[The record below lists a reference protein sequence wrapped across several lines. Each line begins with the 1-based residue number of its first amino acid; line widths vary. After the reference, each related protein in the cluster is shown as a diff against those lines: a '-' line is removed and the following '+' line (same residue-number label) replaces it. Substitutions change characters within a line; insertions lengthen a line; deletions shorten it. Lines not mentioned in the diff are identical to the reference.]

1 MQPNEKPYPRVLTIA
16 GSDSGGGAGIQADL
30 KTFGALGAYG
40 ASVIT
45 AVTAQNTQGVQA
57 VHTVPSDIIRAQCE
71 SVFTDIRIDAV
82 KIGMLPDTETIC
94 TVAAAL
100 RRHPAPFTVLDP
112 VLVATSGDSLALEN
126 TTQALLGELMPLAD
140 LLTPN
145 LSELAALS
153 GRSLPRDENE
163 MLEQGRL
170 LLQSGAKAV
179 LLKGG
184 HWSGGFARD
193 WLVRQNADP
202 QCFIGSRI
210 PTRNTHG
217 TGCTLSSAIAA
228 LYPHSKQLHLAVA
241 AAKSYLHGAID
252 AGQHW
257 HLGHG
262 NGPVA
267 HFWRTVR

>member
-1 MQPNEKPYPRVLTIA
+1 MDRGAK
-16 GSDSGGGAGIQADL
+16 SGQ
-30 KTFGALGAYG
+30 
-40 ASVIT
+40 
-45 AVTAQNTQGVQA
+45 
-57 VHTVPSDIIRAQCE
+57 
-71 SVFTDIRIDAV
+71 
-82 KIGMLPDTETIC
+82 
-94 TVAAAL
+94 AL
-100 RRHPAPFTVLDP
+100 REPGPAHGLFFCPFP
-112 VLVATSGDSLALEN
+112 R
-126 TTQALLGELMPLAD
+126 P
-140 LLTPN
+140 
-145 LSELAALS
+145 
-153 GRSLPRDENE
+153 SLPASARG
-163 MLEQGRL
+163 QAG
-170 LLQSGAKAV
+170 Q
-179 LLKGG
+179 
-184 HWSGGFARD
+184 SGGFARD

>member
-1 MQPNEKPYPRVLTIA
+1 MQPQEKPYPRVLTVA

-45 AVTAQNTQGVQA
+45 AVTAQNTTGVQA
-57 VHTVPSDIIRAQCE
+57 VHTVPPEIIRAQCE
-71 SVFTDIRIDAV
+71 SVFSDIRIDAV
-82 KIGMLPDTETIC
+82 KIGMLPDTAAIR
-94 TVAAAL
+94 TVADAL
-100 RRHPAPFTVLDP
+100 RRHPVPFTVLDP
-112 VLVATSGDSLALEN
+112 VLVATSGDSLALED
-126 TTQALLGELMPLAD
+126 TCAALLAELMPLAD
-140 LLTPN
+140 ILTPN

-153 GRSLPRDENE
+153 GNTLPESESE
-163 MLEQGRL
+163 MLKQGESL
-170 LLQSGAKAV
+170 LARGAKAI

-184 HWSGGFARD
+184 HWSGDTARD
-193 WLVRQNADP
+193 WLVRRNADP

-210 PTRNTHG
+210 PTRHTHG

-228 LYPHSKQLHLAVA
+228 LYPHSRQLNLAVA

-257 HLGHG
+257 QLGHG
-262 NGPVA
+262 SGPVA